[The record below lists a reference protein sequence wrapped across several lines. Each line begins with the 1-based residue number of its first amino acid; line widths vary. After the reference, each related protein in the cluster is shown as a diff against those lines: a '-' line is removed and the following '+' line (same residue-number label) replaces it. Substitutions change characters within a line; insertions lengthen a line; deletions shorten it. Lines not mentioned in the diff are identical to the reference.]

1 MNTNILFVLLLI
13 TLSIRSTHATSK
25 GNNPKNVTRFCM
37 FFPLTKLCMGIWAG
51 GGKKRNLNAGE
62 IFLEMNAKSPKNEND
77 FNESIA
83 KIFIKTAK

>member
-1 MNTNILFVLLLI
+1 
-13 TLSIRSTHATSK
+13 
-25 GNNPKNVTRFCM
+25 
-37 FFPLTKLCMGIWAG
+37 MGIWAG